1 MCGPIVWYTE
11 TRGQVRLSRQLGLDP
26 TERSECSPCK
36 HVLTT
41 APALPHRCASPDSLA
56 WIRRSDPSAET
67 AHGHGAR
74 NASSWTAFLG
84 MGDQPNQVV
93 AFGATRG
100 TAALARHEWLTANR
114 WLPPL
119 NETKNEEGKA
129 SARRKRC
136 GASCRRMLWS
146 HTLANS
152 AVKLLEKERGSEA
165 GSDLRHFTMPKPRRR

>member
-26 TERSECSPCK
+26 TERSECSPSM

-41 APALPHRCASPDSLA
+41 ALALPHRCASPDSLA
-56 WIRRSDPSAET
+56 WIRRSDPSAAT

-119 NETKNEEGKA
+119 NETKNEEGIA
-129 SARRKRC
+129 SARRNRC

-165 GSDLRHFTMPKPRRR
+165 GSDLRHFTMLKPRRR